1 MSDHAPQREQA
12 ERPARRVPRG
22 VILIAVLL
30 IAGAFFVGG
39 LGVLVPDQAL
49 ATIGVPRSLMLVG
62 SLITGLLAYGLL
74 RLRRWAWAATLS
86 FLIVNAYFLLLS
98 ALTIGAPQYVGFGL
112 LLLIAAY
119 LLLPSVR
126 AVFWRSRQS

>member
-1 MSDHAPQREQA
+1 MSEHAPQREQS

-22 VILIAVLL
+22 VILIAALL
-30 IAGAFFVGG
+30 IVGAFFVGG
-39 LGVLVPDQAL
+39 LGALVPDQAL
-49 ATIGVPRSLMLVG
+49 ATIGVPRSLMLIGALV
-62 SLITGLLAYGLL
+62 TGLLAYGLL

-112 LLLIAAY
+112 LLAIAAY

-126 AVFWRSRQS
+126 AVFWRSPHS